1 MRLSSP
7 PRECKAHFTGLLIT
21 LLVLCGGRALALA
34 PGVELGQFSR
44 QVWQTENGLP
54 QNTVHCVIQTR
65 DGYVWAATEEGLARF
80 DGLGFVV
87 FDKEN
92 TPQLKTND
100 VRSVMQDRAGALW
113 LSTSEGLVRL
123 SGDEADA
130 FTTEQGLPSNDV
142 ELTYETRAGDICVG
156 TAAGLAR
163 FSAGAFTN
171 FNARGGLAAGGVQA
185 LLEDGE
191 GALWVGTTEG
201 LSRLK
206 GGE

>member
-7 PRECKAHFTGLLIT
+7 PRECKAHFTGLLVT
-21 LLVLCGGRALALA
+21 LLVLCGVRALALD
-34 PGVELGQFSR
+34 PRRELGQFGR
-44 QVWQTENGLP
+44 QAWQTEKGLP

-87 FDKEN
+87 LDKEN
-92 TPQLKTND
+92 TPQLKSND

-113 LSTSEGLVRL
+113 LSTAEGLVRL
-123 SGDEADA
+123 SGGGAAA

-142 ELTYETRAGDICVG
+142 ELAYEDRAGDIWVG

-163 FSAGAFTN
+163 FSA
-171 FNARGGLAAGGVQA
+171 
-185 LLEDGE
+185 
-191 GALWVGTTEG
+191 
-201 LSRLK
+201 
-206 GGE
+206 

>member
-7 PRECKAHFTGLLIT
+7 PRECNAHFIRLLLPLLI
-21 LLVLCGGRALALA
+21 LCGGRSLALDSHR
-34 PGVELGQFSR
+34 ELGQFSR

-54 QNTVHCVIQTR
+54 QNTVHSVIQTR
-65 DGYVWAATEEGLARF
+65 DGYIWAATEEGLARF
-80 DGLGFVV
+80 DGRGFVV

-92 TPQLKTND
+92 TPQLKSND

-113 LSTSEGLVRL
+113 LSTAEGLVRL
-123 SGDEADA
+123 SNGGAAA

-142 ELTYETRAGDICVG
+142 EVAYEDRAGDIWVG

-171 FNARGGLAAGGVQA
+171 FDARDGLAAGGVQA
-185 LLEDGE
+185 LFEDGE
-191 GALWVGTTEG
+191 GNL
-201 LSRLK
+201 
-206 GGE
+206 